1 MSETT
6 RMLWWAEWRQ
16 RRTPFLI
23 CLAWMVCGAAYD
35 VAYELSSGFRA
46 PVASFYTTSSLLG
59 QFMPIFLAMRTA
71 LGETTDRT
79 RAFADALPVSVS
91 RRAWIRLLG
100 GAGALVVPIVVG
112 AAVTSLCLAAGWI
125 EQAPSRLEPHGPEYV
140 SMLQRPGLDAI
151 TAVGMTW
158 TTAAVVICSA
168 TSLYLIL
175 CLLGTALRV
184 ESHAGFLGAAVTAA
198 WFLGGGLPE
207 LLKSLGRS
215 ATQVFWAFVP
225 QAWIVNYGYG
235 NENGGYG
242 DLYFPVTLGVPLAIN
257 VLLQLGLAIWFARR
271 YSRRVPRGV
280 LSARQAR
287 PRQVWRWWSWPLP
300 TRTLALAWLTMRQ
313 ALPMALPGLAI
324 ACLMTPLQLDA
335 VQVGPEVGLA
345 ARFAD
350 AMSSSTWIVGLL
362 WAVVVGSGIF
372 ASELDTKLG
381 EFWRAAPVRPRQ
393 LFAIKFLVGLIVVLG
408 VLDATTIAV
417 SWNSPRWGEYFAM
430 NWPYIAV
437 IVPLHATMYAIA
449 VAWAC
454 WLRRPVVGGMAAIGT
469 FTLMNVALEWSN
481 ATRDYS
487 PIRVYTL
494 LAHGRPLDFSA
505 HGYPWAAMLMAMTLI
520 AAALIGMRA
529 LARYSPLGR
538 ASL

>member
-6 RMLWWAEWRQ
+6 RMLWRAEWRQ

-59 QFMPIFLAMRTA
+59 QFMPVFLAMRTA

-79 RAFADALPVSVS
+79 RAFGDALPVSVS

-100 GAGALVVPIVVG
+100 GAGALVVPICLG

-125 EQAPSRLEPHGPEYV
+125 EQAPSRLEPYGPEYV
-140 SMLQRPGLDAI
+140 SMLQRPSLDAL
-151 TAVGMTW
+151 TAVGMQW
-158 TTAAVVICSA
+158 KTAVVVICSA

-175 CLLGTALRV
+175 CLLGTTLRV

-207 LLKSLGRS
+207 LLKYLGIS

-225 QAWIVNYGYG
+225 QGLVVNFGYG
-235 NENGGYG
+235 GENGSYG
-242 DLYFPVTLGVPLAIN
+242 DLFFPTNVGVPLAIN
-257 VLLQLGLAIWFARR
+257 VVLQLGLAFWFARR
-271 YSRRVPRGV
+271 YSRRMPRGV
-280 LSARQAR
+280 LSARQAG
-287 PRQVWRWWSWPLP
+287 PRQVWRWWTWPLP
-300 TRTLALAWLTMRQ
+300 TRTLALAWLTTRQ

-324 ACLMTPLQLDA
+324 VFLMTPLQLDA

-345 ARFAD
+345 ERYAD

-362 WAVVVGSGIF
+362 WAVVVGAGIF
-372 ASELDTKLG
+372 ASELDAKLG
-381 EFWRAAPVRPRQ
+381 EFWRAAPIRPRQ
-393 LFAIKFLVGLIVVLG
+393 LFAIKFIAGLIVVLL
-408 VLDATTIAV
+408 VLDATTIAA
-417 SWNSPRWGEYFAM
+417 SWNSPRWGQYHAM

-437 IVPLHATMYAIA
+437 FVPLHATMYAIA
-449 VAWAC
+449 VAWTC

-469 FTLMNVALEWSN
+469 FTLMNVVLEWSS

-487 PIRVYTL
+487 PISVYSH
-494 LAHGRPLDFSA
+494 LALGRPLDFSA
-505 HGYPWAAMLMAMTLI
+505 HGYPWVAMLMAATLI
-520 AAALIGMRA
+520 AAGLIGLRA
-529 LARYSPLGR
+529 LARYAPISR